1 MLFGTKPPHFG
12 NRGATLDILGFIEQN
27 WNCKCKG
34 DVSIYSEDVTN
45 VSHSDVQEVLTDIR
59 KSNVNK
65 VASG

>member
-1 MLFGTKPPHFG
+1 MHLNKRGNSLFAK
-12 NRGATLDILGFIEQN
+12 NLLGFIEQN

>member
-12 NRGATLDILGFIEQN
+12 NRGATLDILDFIEQN

-34 DVSIYSEDVTN
+34 DVIIYSEDVT

-65 VASG
+65 VAFG